1 LIGLRRHR
9 AYASHREMQMAT
21 THAKITATGFK
32 AGIGFVLA
40 LAVSLAFGRMYIRA
54 RLNHKIHFDDV
65 LFFTAVVF
73 LIAGTVMTYL
83 DIPYIYLQQNVQ
95 AGTEAPP
102 ADFIQQ
108 LLKSVKIQDAAVVL
122 LSGTILAVKL
132 CFLAFFRSLIR
143 RLKKLE
149 IWWWCVLAI
158 VLPSSVMLVCSN
170 FITCGYFDERIL
182 ADVEIAVV
190 KCVTSSALKR
200 QNDTLKAVTILDI
213 LSDAFIISIPV
224 ALLWRAQIDMRR
236 KIGLGT
242 MLCLS
247 VFTIIT
253 AIVRLSGG
261 NTIGGQIDSSWVIF
275 WLQIEAAVAVM
286 VASIAAYRA
295 LFISERSQKQ
305 AGSPQYTSNS
315 RFGAKIRGRWSGSK
329 ETKTSISLPSLPA
342 PTHTS
347 MRTKTHQT
355 SYDEERLMGPSG
367 EFHMSARDP
376 F

>member
-1 LIGLRRHR
+1 
-9 AYASHREMQMAT
+9 MAI

-32 AGIGFVLA
+32 VGIGFMLA
-40 LAVSLAFGRMYIRA
+40 VAVSLAFGRLYIRT
-54 RLNHKIHFDDV
+54 RLNQKIHVDDGLFIAAV
-65 LFFTAVVF
+65 LF
-73 LIAGTVMTYL
+73 LIAGTVLTYI

-122 LSGTILAVKL
+122 LSGTILAVKF
-132 CFLAFFRSLIR
+132 CFLSLFRSLIR
-143 RLKKLE
+143 RLRKLE
-149 IWWWCVLAI
+149 IWWWFVLVI
-158 VLPSSVMLVCSN
+158 VVPSSIMLVCSN
-170 FITCGYFDERIL
+170 FISCSYFDERIL
-182 ADVEIAVV
+182 GKLVLGLDYLVPADTKAIVV

-213 LSDAFIISIPV
+213 ISDAFIISIPV
-224 ALLWRAQIDMRR
+224 ALLWRVQIEMRR
-236 KIGLGT
+236 KIGLAA

-253 AIVRLSGG
+253 AIVRISGA
-261 NTIGGQIDSSWVIF
+261 NTVGGQVDSAWVIF
-275 WLQIEAAVAVM
+275 WLQAEAAVAVM

-295 LFISERSQKQ
+295 LFISERSQKP
-305 AGSPQYTSNS
+305 AGSPQYTSSS
-315 RFGAKIRGRWSGSK
+315 RFGANFRGRMSGSK

-342 PTHTS
+342 PTLTGI
-347 MRTKTHQT
+347 RTKTHQT
-355 SYDEERLMGPSG
+355 PYDEERLMGSSG
-367 EFHMSARDP
+367 EYQMSARDP

>member
-1 LIGLRRHR
+1 
-9 AYASHREMQMAT
+9 MAF

-32 AGIGFVLA
+32 AGIGFMLA
-40 LAVSLAFGRMYIRA
+40 VAVSLAFGRLYIRT
-54 RLNHKIHFDDV
+54 RLNQKTHVDDGLFIAAV
-65 LFFTAVVF
+65 LF
-73 LIAGTVMTYL
+73 LIAGTVLTYI

-132 CFLAFFRSLIR
+132 CFLALFRSLIR
-143 RLKKLE
+143 RLRKLE
-149 IWWWCVLAI
+149 MWWWLVLAI
-158 VLPSSVMLVCSN
+158 VVPSSIMLVCSN
-170 FITCGYFDERIL
+170 FISCSYFDERIL
-182 ADVEIAVV
+182 GELILGVQCLVPADDKAIAV

-213 LSDAFIISIPV
+213 ISDAFIISIPI
-224 ALLWRAQIDMRR
+224 ALLWRVQIDMRR
-236 KIGLGT
+236 KIGLTT

-253 AIVRLSGG
+253 AIVRISGG
-261 NTIGGQIDSSWVIF
+261 NTVDGQVDSSWVIF
-275 WLQIEAAVAVM
+275 WLQMEAAVAVM
-286 VASIAAYRA
+286 AASVAAYRA
-295 LFISERSQKQ
+295 LFVSERSQKP
-305 AGSPQYTSNS
+305 AGSPQYTSSS
-315 RFGAKIRGRWSGSK
+315 RFAANFRRRRSGSK
-329 ETKTSISLPSLPA
+329 ETKTSISLPTLPA
-342 PTHTS
+342 PTLTS

-355 SYDEERLMGPSG
+355 PYDEERLMRPSG
-367 EFHMSARDP
+367 EYEMSPRDP